1 MNNMGK
7 SFALILI
14 LIMLVS
20 SLTLMGIPPSVK
32 AQTGTNISSQV
43 INQDTTWTKA
53 GSPYIFR
60 GPVGVASGVT
70 LTIDAGVTVYIGNF
84 QLNVNGTL
92 NVQGTSTD
100 KVVLNSLPT
109 DDSPAQQ
116 INLRGENPECTI
128 ENAILNTTAIFSGV
142 GASMKIS
149 NCFFNGTNLIG
160 AAGIDAFGGSAVIT
174 NNYIAGGV
182 AASYSSI
189 ISDNMILEGIFVT
202 GSSNNVVISGNNV
215 TNSGGIVMNL
225 YGVGTISDNIIS
237 GGSVGVAIEP
247 EVSDTIEG
255 NLITNNQCGISISTS
270 VNSLLPPVPDKSII
284 ENNTIAN
291 NGEGIGPL
299 SQETIIYNN
308 FQNNEAYNLVN
319 GASDVNATYN
329 WWGTTNTQTI
339 NQSIYDNKNDYNLG
353 VVTFVPFLNAPNPEA
368 PAIITPIPSL
378 APTSSPSQSSSSP
391 SPQPSHSQT
400 PTSTSTPA
408 GSGINSLFLLTITI
422 ALVVIAFLLAVII
435 ALLLYVRKRNRL
447 LESSIKGLTRA
458 NLAPY
463 ERLRVNRTN
472 IRNRLMIGCPAP

>member
-1 MNNMGK
+1 MGSLNRK
-7 SFALILI
+7 SLSALLI
-14 LIMLVS
+14 IIIVCGLAG
-20 SLTLMGIPPSVK
+20 TAHFTK
-32 AQTGTNISSQV
+32 AQTGTNVSSQ
-43 INQDTTWTKA
+43 IITQNTTWTQA
-53 GSPYIFR
+53 GSPYTFT
-60 GPVGVASGVT
+60 GPVGVASGAT

-84 QLNVNGTL
+84 KLNVNGTL

-116 INLRGENPECTI
+116 INLQAENPDCSI
-128 ENAILNTTAIFSGV
+128 ENAILNTTAIFSGAD
-142 GASMKIS
+142 ASMRIS

-174 NNYIAGGV
+174 NNYISGGV
-182 AASYSSI
+182 TASHSSI
-189 ISDNMILEGIFVT
+189 ISDNTILGGIFVT
-202 GSSNNVVISGNNV
+202 GSSNNVIISANNV

-247 EVSDTIEG
+247 EAADTIEG

-291 NGEGIGPL
+291 NGEGMGPL
-299 SQETIIYNN
+299 SQETITYNN
-308 FQNNEAYNLVN
+308 FQNNGAHNLVN

-353 VVTFVPFLNAPNPEA
+353 VVTFVPFLTSPNPEA
-368 PAIITPIPSL
+368 PAITTPIPPLSLATL
-378 APTSSPSQSSSSP
+378 APTSAPSKSSSQSPSPSQSSPAFTSS
-391 SPQPSHSQT
+391 SATSEPQFNGLEIAIFVT
-400 PTSTSTPA
+400 LIIIVA
-408 GSGINSLFLLTITI
+408 LLS
-422 ALVVIAFLLAVII
+422 VII
-435 ALLLYVRKRNRL
+435 ALLLRRRPEKTASL
-447 LESSIKGLTRA
+447 QQTASSNTEG
-458 NLAPY
+458 
-463 ERLRVNRTN
+463 
-472 IRNRLMIGCPAP
+472 